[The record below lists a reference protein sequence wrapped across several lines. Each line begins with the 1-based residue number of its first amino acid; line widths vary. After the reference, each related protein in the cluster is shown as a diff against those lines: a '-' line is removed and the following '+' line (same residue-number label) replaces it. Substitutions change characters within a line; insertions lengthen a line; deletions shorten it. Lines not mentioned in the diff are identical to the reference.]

1 MDDTNYEIRRVTSW
15 PTEEIVDLYREG
27 GWWKEGY
34 DPSGIPR
41 MLEGSFRFV
50 VAVER
55 SSGRAVGMGRVISDG
70 HSDGYIQDV
79 VVAWGLRGKGL
90 GRSIV
95 RALLDL
101 CLEAGLVWIGL
112 IAEKGSSAFYRDMGF
127 DTFDGEPMLYGGSD

>member
-1 MDDTNYEIRRVTSW
+1 MDDPYYEIRRVTSW

-34 DPSGIPR
+34 DPSGIPQ

-50 VAVER
+50 VAVDR
-55 SSGRAVGMGRVISDG
+55 RTGRAVGMGRVISDG

-79 VVAWGLRGKGL
+79 VVERDLRGKGL

-95 RALLDL
+95 RTLLDM
-101 CLEAGLVWIGL
+101 CLDAGLVWIGL
-112 IAEKGSSAFYRDMGF
+112 IAEKGSSHFYRDMGF
-127 DTFDGEPMLYGGSD
+127 DPFEGEPMLYGRYG